1 MASPAC
7 VWSSGLP
14 SAIFRATL
22 RDRRAHLAC
31 TIGLEERS
39 SLELTRLK
47 LIACLE
53 RCNPERRS
61 KARLVSN
68 ALFSVVAG
76 ADPH

>member
-1 MASPAC
+1 
-7 VWSSGLP
+7 
-14 SAIFRATL
+14 ATL
-22 RDRRAHLAC
+22 RDRCAHLAC

-39 SLELTRLK
+39 GFELTRLK
-47 LIACLE
+47 LIARLKGCWVHS
-53 RCNPERRS
+53 RSNPQLRL